1 MTDKQISP
9 SIDENPPAASG
20 GDQHL
25 AEAASDEVVLY
36 CANHPTVE
44 TSLRCSRCEKP
55 ICAKCAVATPTGYK
69 CKQCISGQQKV
80 FSTTRW
86 YDYPLAF
93 LIAAALAL
101 IGSLLVTWVIRIF
114 IFLVIFVGPAAGM
127 VIAEAVRI
135 ALSRRRSPR
144 LWQVMAAGIIVGG
157 LPLLFGA
164 LLSLNLWSILAQGFY
179 LFTAVTSAIAR
190 LRGIN
195 IR

>member
-1 MTDKQISP
+1 MTDKPVSP
-9 SIDENPPAASG
+9 SLEDNPAAETG
-20 GDQHL
+20 GLQPV
-25 AEAASDEVVLY
+25 AEMAGDEVVLY

-69 CKQCISGQQKV
+69 CRECISGQQKV

-93 LIAAALAL
+93 LIAAVLAL
-101 IGSLLVTWVIRIF
+101 VGSLLVTWVIRIF

-127 VIAEAVRI
+127 VIAEAVRKV
-135 ALSRRRSPR
+135 LSRRRSPR

-164 LLSLNLWSILAQGFY
+164 LLSLSLWSILAQGFY
-179 LFTAVTSAIAR
+179 LFTAVTSAVAR